1 MTVEISKEDDAWTI
15 IHNRPEARNVMDPDS
30 SDALVEVFG
39 EFNTSEGQRLGFFMD
54 QLVFLLEQS
63 VSGILRIFNDE

>member
-39 EFNTSEGQRLGFFMD
+39 EFNTSEGAKVGVFYGPARFSAGAERLWDF
-54 QLVFLLEQS
+54 EN
-63 VSGILRIFNDE
+63 I